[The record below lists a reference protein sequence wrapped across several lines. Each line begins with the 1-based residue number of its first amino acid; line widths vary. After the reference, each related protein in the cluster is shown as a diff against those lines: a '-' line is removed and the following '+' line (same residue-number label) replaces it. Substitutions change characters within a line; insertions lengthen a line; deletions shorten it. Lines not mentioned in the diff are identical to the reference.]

1 MLVACPTCEK
11 QFKLRDDKLPDAG
24 VFRITCPSCSGE
36 IVVRRD
42 TPDIDE
48 PDASVGE
55 KTVPL
60 EPEVFPVGVRVAFV
74 LVDHGSTG
82 ERLKSV
88 LQEKGYAVSEAGGA
102 AEAVEKVRMNRY
114 HLLCIEDGESGREVL
129 NVVNSWPGIRRR
141 EVNVVM
147 LGEQAHSL
155 DPGISF
161 YRGVNGWLHPGDG
174 DLFGDLLEQLEENFV
189 QYRAP
194 WDAVTES

>member
-1 MLVACPTCEK
+1 MLVACPSCEK

-42 TPDIDE
+42 TPDTDE
-48 PDASVGE
+48 PP
-55 KTVPL
+55 VPKAENPLSL

-74 LVDHGSTG
+74 FVGHGASG
-82 ERLKSV
+82 EKLKDA
-88 LQEKGYAVSEAGGA
+88 LRAKGYVLSEARGP

-114 HLLCIEDGESGREVL
+114 HLVCIEDDPSGRAVL
-129 NVVNSWPGIRRR
+129 SVVNSWPGIRRR

-147 LGEQAHSL
+147 LGERAKSL

-161 YRGVNGWLHPGDG
+161 YRGVNAWLHPGERE
-174 DLFGDLLEQLEENFV
+174 LFGDLLEQLEENFG
-189 QYRAP
+189 QYKAP
-194 WDAVTES
+194 WDAVAES